1 MKRKSKVIPKEGRPR
16 THALHKEGFR
26 PQLAFTI
33 TSQLMDSVREA
44 QAGSGR
50 SQSAECEHRLAR
62 TFIEDD
68 LMTQRYGPNGALM
81 SVIADAAETA
91 RILGET
97 LCTGSNSDQE
107 AVNLYSA
114 IIEAVRLTLKW
125 HDPASDG
132 RIYNPRYVGDGALTW
147 ETLPHHAA
155 WAAYARASN
164 NQGSNDPAE
173 RLAAFK
179 QITAAYDR
187 LRSRQ

>member
-1 MKRKSKVIPKEGRPR
+1 MKRKSKVTPKEGRPR
-16 THALHKEGFR
+16 THALHKDGFR

-33 TSQLMDSVREA
+33 TSQLMDRVREA

-62 TFIEDD
+62 TFLEDD
-68 LMTQRYGPNGALM
+68 LMKQRYGPNGALM

-91 RILGET
+91 RTLGET
-97 LCTGSNSDQE
+97 LCTGSDSDQE

-125 HDPASDG
+125 NDPASDG
-132 RIYNPRYVGDGALTW
+132 KIYNPRHVGDGAVTW
-147 ETLPHHAA
+147 DTLPHHAA
-155 WAAYARASN
+155 WAAYVRVLQHS
-164 NQGSNDPAE
+164 GSNDPFE
-173 RLAAFK
+173 RLLAFK